1 MGSLEWFKE
10 VGPLIEKTGETPPME
25 CIQNAG
31 DLFYVPANW
40 RHMTLNIG
48 ESIGVGGQAVY
59 SGEARLQ
66 DGLELLQQRP
76 GDPELLHAIGVG
88 LAHRG
93 ISALEYEGEGVK
105 IEMDHSTAMDM
116 IRARQML
123 PAKQTIDLASEN
135 LRKAIADRP
144 GCPETHII
152 LAETLH
158 KGGDGE
164 EAEKVIEEAWKI
176 FSRDALPDGVPDS
189 TLAVVQLNLARFF
202 LQAQDGDKAE
212 AYLRNGTLSLLPE
225 HGDALADLAVAMAM
239 QGKENPAKLEQAVI
253 MIEKAERNG
262 ASGKS
267 FENRRGFVIGRMMDR
282 DNEAEAEVDEA
293 ELSEEL

>member
-1 MGSLEWFKE
+1 
-10 VGPLIEKTGETPPME
+10 
-25 CIQNAG
+25 QNAG
-31 DLFYVPANW
+31 DLIYVPANW

-93 ISALEYEGEGVK
+93 ISALEYDGEGVK

-135 LRKAIADRP
+135 LR
-144 GCPETHII
+144 
-152 LAETLH
+152 
-158 KGGDGE
+158 
-164 EAEKVIEEAWKI
+164 
-176 FSRDALPDGVPDS
+176 
-189 TLAVVQLNLARFF
+189 
-202 LQAQDGDKAE
+202 
-212 AYLRNGTLSLLPE
+212 
-225 HGDALADLAVAMAM
+225 
-239 QGKENPAKLEQAVI
+239 
-253 MIEKAERNG
+253 
-262 ASGKS
+262 
-267 FENRRGFVIGRMMDR
+267 
-282 DNEAEAEVDEA
+282 
-293 ELSEEL
+293 